1 MPDDSPALVVAA
13 AAAGGLGAVHP
24 QGVLPG
30 RRQARHHPPA
40 GGDRRRGP
48 RAGRHRLPP
57 LLRAVR
63 RLGPLRARGPGRRPG
78 GPVRPQRGRP
88 HWHGARLDRYRLV
101 PLPYS
106 VRFELRVTCAG
117 VCCSARFL
125 LLSLRSV
132 ASPDE
137 LSMTFAALADP
148 TRRAILERRRGLRR
162 GGHGTAELGRG
173 PCALLRLP
181 GLVSC
186 RRKSPVLN
194 ESGLSALRLTKW
206 VPSTSHIGVQ
216 PR

>member
-1 MPDDSPALVVAA
+1 
-13 AAAGGLGAVHP
+13 
-24 QGVLPG
+24 
-30 RRQARHHPPA
+30 
-40 GGDRRRGP
+40 
-48 RAGRHRLPP
+48 
-57 LLRAVR
+57 
-63 RLGPLRARGPGRRPG
+63 LGPLRARGPGRRPG

-106 VRFELRVTCAG
+106 VRSELRVTRAG

-148 TRRAILERRRGLRR
+148 TRRAILERRRRRGLRR

-173 PCALLRLP
+173 PCALLRRAWVKVGGRGFCCMSRFDVFP
-181 GLVSC
+181 GLQAEEA
-186 RRKSPVLN
+186 
-194 ESGLSALRLTKW
+194 ESSQAGT
-206 VPSTSHIGVQ
+206 VPAE
-216 PR
+216 